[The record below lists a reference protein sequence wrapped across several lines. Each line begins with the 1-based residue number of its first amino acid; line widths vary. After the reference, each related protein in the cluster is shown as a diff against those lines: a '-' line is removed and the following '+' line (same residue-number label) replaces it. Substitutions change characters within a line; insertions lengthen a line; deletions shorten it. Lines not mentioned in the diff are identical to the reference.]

1 MHNVTLQRRDVQIGS
16 RTISLETGKLA
27 KQADGAVVVQ
37 SGDTVV
43 LVTACRAPSAREGID
58 FLPLTVDYR
67 EYTYASGR
75 IPGGFFKR
83 EGKPSEKEV
92 LTSRLIDRP
101 IRPLFAAGWNYETQI
116 IALLMSADTEN
127 DSDVLA
133 ITGASAALALSGIPV
148 EKTIAGVRVGLVD
161 GQYVVNPT
169 YDQRKVGLLDLIVA
183 GTRDGIVMVE
193 AGAKEVSEA
202 QVVAALEAAHAAI
215 KQIVDGIEALRD
227 AVGKKK
233 VQVARKDTGRDFY
246 REVEEKVYVPLS
258 EAMRIRG
265 KLENYDRV
273 DQVLAEFVA
282 SLPEGEVHRKVEAAH
297 IFSELKEKVLR
308 EEVLERNVRL
318 DGRKFDEI
326 RPIWTE
332 AGILPRTHG
341 SVVFTRG
348 ETQALVT
355 CTLGTAD
362 DEQKIEHVGG
372 EFYKRFMLH
381 YNFPPFSVGEV
392 KFMRGP
398 GRREVGH
405 GALAER
411 ALTPVVPNEDA
422 FAYTIRLVS
431 DILESN
437 GSSSMATVCGG
448 SMAMMDAGVPLKAAV
463 AGIAMGLI
471 MDEKTGKYAVL
482 SDIAGAEDHY
492 GDMDFKVA
500 GTSAG
505 ITALQMDI
513 KVSGV
518 TAEVMRKAL
527 EQARQGRL
535 HILAEMAKTIA
546 EPRTSMSAFA
556 PRIVTI
562 RIPVDKIRDVIGP
575 GGKMIRS
582 IIERTGVKI
591 DVEDDGRVNVAS
603 ADGESAQKAIGIIQ
617 ELTATPELN
626 KTYMGKVQ
634 RITDFG
640 AFVEIM
646 PGTDGLLHVSEIANH
661 RVKDVRDELKEG
673 QQILVKVINID
684 PTGKIR
690 LSRKALLQDEAS
702 AAATAAKE

>member
-1 MHNVTLQRRDVQIGS
+1 MTTREVSVGQGS
-16 RTISLETGKLA
+16 IRFETGKLA
-27 KQADGAVVVQ
+27 KQAGGSVIVR
-37 SGDTVV
+37 SGDSVV
-43 LVTACRAPSAREGID
+43 LVTACRSNNAREGID

-92 LTSRLIDRP
+92 LTSRVIDRP
-101 IRPLFAAGWNYETQI
+101 IRPLFPPGWRFETQI
-116 IALLMSADTEN
+116 IAMVLSADSEN
-127 DSDVLA
+127 DTDVLA
-133 ITGASAALALSGIPV
+133 ITGTSVALALSDIPFQ
-148 EKTIAGVRVGLVD
+148 KTIAGVRVGLVD
-161 GQYVVNPT
+161 GQYVINPT
-169 YDQRKVGLLDLIVA
+169 FEQRKNSKLDLVVA
-183 GTRDGIVMVE
+183 GSKDGLVMVE
-193 AGAKEVSEA
+193 AGAKEVTED
-202 QVVAALEAAHAAI
+202 QVVQALEAAHAAI
-215 KQIVDGIEALRD
+215 KQIIVTIDDLAKEA
-227 AVGKKK
+227 GKPKQTVAKK
-233 VQVARKDTGRDFY
+233 EIGHEFY
-246 REVEEKVYVPLS
+246 REVEEKVLAPLT

-273 DQVLAEFVA
+273 DQVLDEFVA
-282 SLPEGEVHRKVEAAH
+282 SIPEGEIQRKVEAKQ
-297 IFSELKEKVLR
+297 IFKDLKEKVLYN
-308 EEVLERNVRL
+308 EILNNNVRL
-318 DGRKFDEI
+318 DGRKVDEI
-326 RPIWTE
+326 RPIWIETSV
-332 AGILPRTHG
+332 LPRTHG
-341 SVVFTRG
+341 SAVFTRG

-362 DEQKIEHVGG
+362 DAQKIESFEG
-372 EFYKRFMLH
+372 ETWKSFMLH

-392 KFMRGP
+392 AFLRGP

-411 ALTPVVPNEDA
+411 SLTPMMPTEEQ
-422 FAYTIRLVS
+422 FPYTVRVVS

-437 GSSSMATVCGG
+437 GSSSMASVCGG
-448 SMAMMDAGVPLKAAV
+448 SLAMMDAGVPLKAPV
-463 AGIAMGLI
+463 AGIAMGLV
-471 MDEKTGKYAVL
+471 MDEKSGKYAVL

-500 GTSAG
+500 GTADG

-513 KVSGV
+513 KIGGI
-518 TAEVMRKAL
+518 TTEVMRKAL
-527 EQARQGRL
+527 EQARTGRI
-535 HILAEMAKTIA
+535 HILGKMQEALAAHRSNIST
-546 EPRTSMSAFA
+546 FA

-562 RIPVDKIRDVIGP
+562 KIPVDKIRDVIGP

-603 ADGESAQKAIGIIQ
+603 ADGASAQKAISIIQ

-626 KTYMGKVQ
+626 KTYLGKVQ

-646 PGTDGLLHVSEIANH
+646 AGTDGLLHVSEIANH

-673 QQILVKVINID
+673 EQILVKVINID

-690 LSRKALLQDEAS
+690 LSRKALLQEEG
-702 AAATAAKE
+702 AAAPKA

>member
-1 MHNVTLQRRDVQIGS
+1 MTTREVSVGQGS
-16 RTISLETGKLA
+16 IRFETGKLA
-27 KQADGAVVVQ
+27 KQAGGSVIVR
-37 SGDTVV
+37 SGDSVV
-43 LVTACRAPSAREGID
+43 LVTACRSSNPREGID

-83 EGKPSEKEV
+83 EGKPAEKEV
-92 LTSRLIDRP
+92 LTSRVIDRP
-101 IRPLFAAGWNYETQI
+101 IRPLFPAGWRFETQI
-116 IALLMSADTEN
+116 IALVLSADTEN
-127 DSDVLA
+127 DTDVLA
-133 ITGASAALALSGIPV
+133 LTGASAALALSDIPFQ
-148 EKTIAGVRVGLVD
+148 KTIAGVRVGLVD
-161 GQYVVNPT
+161 GQLVINPT
-169 YDQRKVGLLDLIVA
+169 FEQRKRSQLDIVVA
-183 GTRDGIVMVE
+183 GSKDGLVMVE
-193 AGAKEVSEA
+193 AGAKEVSED

-215 KQIVDGIEALRD
+215 KQLVATIDEMAA

-233 VQVARKDTGRDFY
+233 VTVTAKAVDAAFAA
-246 REVEEKVYVPLS
+246 EVEAKVFDKLTA
-258 EAMRIRG
+258 AMRIHD
-265 KLENYDRV
+265 KLENYETV
-273 DQVLAEFVA
+273 DKVIKELVDSYPDDQPEKRADAKSVA
-282 SLPEGEVHRKVEAAH
+282 KH
-297 IFSELKEKVLR
+297 LKEKVLYH
-308 EEVLERNVRL
+308 EILNNNVRL
-318 DGRKFDEI
+318 DGRKLDEV
-326 RPIWTE
+326 RPIWVET
-332 AGILPRTHG
+332 AVLPRTHG
-341 SVVFTRG
+341 SAVFTRG

-355 CTLGTAD
+355 CTLGTGD
-362 DEQKIEHVGG
+362 DSQKIETFEG
-372 EFYKRFMLH
+372 ETWKNFMLH

-392 KFMRGP
+392 GRFTGP
-398 GRREVGH
+398 GRREIGH

-411 ALTPVVPNEDA
+411 ALAGMIPGEESFP
-422 FAYTIRLVS
+422 YTVRVVS

-448 SMAMMDAGVPLKAAV
+448 SLAMMDAGVPLKAPV
-463 AGIAMGLI
+463 AGIAMGLV
-471 MDEKTGKYAVL
+471 MDEASGKFAVL

-500 GTSAG
+500 GTANG

-513 KVSGV
+513 KLSGV
-518 TAEVMRKAL
+518 PTHVMTKAL

-535 HILAEMAKTIA
+535 HILGIMADSLGAHRSNI
-546 EPRTSMSAFA
+546 SDFA

-562 RIPVDKIRDVIGP
+562 KIPVDKIRDVIGP

-603 ADGESAQKAIGIIQ
+603 ADGASAQKAISIIQ

-626 KTYMGKVQ
+626 KTYLGKVQ

-646 PGTDGLLHVSEIANH
+646 AGTDGLLHVSEIANH

-673 QQILVKVINID
+673 EQILVKVINID

-690 LSRKALLQDEAS
+690 LSRKALLNEEG
-702 AAATAAKE
+702 AAPKA

>member
-1 MHNVTLQRRDVQIGS
+1 MHTRELHVGQNTLH
-16 RTISLETGKLA
+16 LETGKLA
-27 KQADGAVVVQ
+27 KQADGSIIVRY
-37 SGDTVV
+37 GDSVV
-43 LVTACRAPSAREGID
+43 LVTACRSAQPREGID

-83 EGKPSEKEV
+83 EGKPAEKEV
-92 LTSRLIDRP
+92 LTSRVIDRP
-101 IRPLFAAGWNYETQI
+101 IRPLFPSGWRFESQI
-116 IALLMSADTEN
+116 IALVLSADQEN
-127 DSDVLA
+127 DTDVLA
-133 ITGASAALALSGIPV
+133 ITGASAALALSDIPF
-148 EKTIAGVRVGLVD
+148 EKTIAGVRVGMVD
-161 GQYVVNPT
+161 GEFLVNPT
-169 YDQRKVGLLDLIVA
+169 FEQRKRSVLDLVVA
-183 GTRDGIVMVE
+183 GSKDGIVMVE
-193 AGAKEVSEA
+193 AGAKEVGED
-202 QVVAALEAAHAAI
+202 QVVRALETAHAAI
-215 KQIVDGIEALRD
+215 KQIVATIDDLAREA
-227 AVGKKK
+227 GKKK
-233 VQVARKDTGRDFY
+233 LQVQKKEIGHDFY
-246 REVEEKVYVPLS
+246 REVEEKVLVPLT

-273 DQVLAEFVA
+273 DQLLEDLVA
-282 SLPEGEVHRKVEAAH
+282 SLPEGEVERKVEAKQ
-297 IFSELKEKVLR
+297 IFKDLKEKVLR
-308 EEVLERNVRL
+308 DEVLERGLRL

-326 RPIWTE
+326 RSIWTE
-332 AGILPRTHG
+332 TSVLPRTHG
-341 SVVFTRG
+341 SAVFTRG

-355 CTLGTAD
+355 CTLGTAED
-362 DEQKIEHVGG
+362 AQKIESFEG
-372 EFYKRFMLH
+372 EQWKSFMLH

-392 KFMRGP
+392 AFLRGP

-411 ALTPVVPNEDA
+411 ALASMIPGEEKFP
-422 FAYTIRLVS
+422 YTIRVVS

-437 GSSSMATVCGG
+437 GSSSMASVCGG
-448 SMAMMDAGVPLKAAV
+448 SLAMMDAGVPLQNAV
-463 AGIAMGLI
+463 AGIAMGLV
-471 MDEKTGKYAVL
+471 MDEKSGKYAVL

-500 GTSAG
+500 GTADG

-513 KVSGV
+513 KVTGI
-518 TAEVMRKAL
+518 TTEVMRKAL

-535 HILAEMAKTIA
+535 HILGKMRETLAT
-546 EPRTSMSAFA
+546 PRQSISSFA

-603 ADGESAQKAIGIIQ
+603 ADETSAQKAISIIQ

-626 KTYMGKVQ
+626 KTYLGKVQ

-673 QQILVKVINID
+673 EQLLVKVINID

-690 LSRKALLQDEAS
+690 LSRKALLQEE
-702 AAATAAKE
+702 AAKETATKS